1 MKQTLTLLFLCCI
14 LFDGCVIPKNNETP
28 KQSGN
33 YDYLF
38 DKDLEP
44 VNNDDEKIK
53 LLKRMENRK

>member
-1 MKQTLTLLFLCCI
+1 MKQILTLLFLLI
-14 LFDGCVIPKNNETP
+14 LFNGCVIPKNNETP

-38 DKDLEP
+38 EKDLEP

-53 LLKRMENRK
+53 LLQRMENKK

>member
-1 MKQTLTLLFLCCI
+1 MKQILILLFLCV
-14 LFDGCVIPKNNETP
+14 LFDGCVTPKNNEIP

-53 LLKRMENRK
+53 LLQRMENKK